1 MTSAQAGFSYEHPAV
16 TATFR
21 AAVLLAVVGAWEALP
36 RAGLVDPELLP
47 PFSTVAAMV
56 PQLLARPG
64 IQSGLLLTGREIAAG
79 LLLAIPVGA
88 VLAVV
93 TAESRYIGK
102 VLDPLLFFLF
112 SIPKSI
118 FLPLTIL
125 VLGIGFWQK
134 VAFAVLS
141 TFLILTFNFAAA
153 IRSVRADHLLVAR
166 SYGATPGQVIR
177 FVYVPSM
184 LPILLEALR
193 VAVMF
198 TITAVLLAEMYASRQ
213 GIGHEIVTWGEN
225 FQMPQLLAGVLIV
238 SCAAVLV
245 NETIR
250 RVERRGSVWR
260 T

>member
-1 MTSAQAGFSYEHPAV
+1 MIRRHSALLARV
-16 TATFR
+16 V
-21 AAVLLAVVGAWEALP
+21 VLLAVVAMWEALP
-36 RAGLVDPELLP
+36 RAGLVDPDLLP
-47 PFSTVAAMV
+47 AFSDVARTVPV
-56 PQLLARPG
+56 LLARPA
-64 IQSGLLLTGREIAAG
+64 IQSGLLLTAQEIAAG

-88 VLAVV
+88 VLGIL
-93 TAESRYIGK
+93 TTESRWLGR
-102 VLDPLLFFLF
+102 VLDPLLFFFF

-125 VLGIGFWQK
+125 VLGIGYWQK

-153 IRSVRADHLLVAR
+153 VRSVQAHHLLVAR
-166 SYGATPGQVIR
+166 SYGASRAQIIR
-177 FVYVPSM
+177 HVYIPSM
-184 LPILLEALR
+184 LPILLEAIR

-198 TITAVLLAEMYASRQ
+198 TITAVLLAEMYASRS

-225 FQMPQLLAGVLIV
+225 FQMRQLLAGVLMV

-245 NETIR
+245 NEAIR
-250 RVERRGSVWR
+250 RVERGSSAWR

>member
-1 MTSAQAGFSYEHPAV
+1 M
-16 TATFR
+16 
-21 AAVLLAVVGAWEALP
+21 LLAILAIWETLP

-47 PFSTVAAMV
+47 PFSDVASMV
-56 PQLLARPG
+56 PVLLARPA
-64 IQSGLLLTGREIAAG
+64 IQSGLLLTAREIAVG

-88 VLAVV
+88 VLAVL
-93 TAESRYIGK
+93 TAESRYLGK

-166 SYGATPGQVIR
+166 SYGATRGQVILR
-177 FVYVPSM
+177 VYIPSM
-184 LPILLEALR
+184 LPVLLEALR

-225 FQMPQLLAGVLIV
+225 FQMRQLLAGVLIV
-238 SCAAVLV
+238 ACAAVLA
-245 NETIR
+245 NEAIR
-250 RVERRGSVWR
+250 RAERRGSTWR